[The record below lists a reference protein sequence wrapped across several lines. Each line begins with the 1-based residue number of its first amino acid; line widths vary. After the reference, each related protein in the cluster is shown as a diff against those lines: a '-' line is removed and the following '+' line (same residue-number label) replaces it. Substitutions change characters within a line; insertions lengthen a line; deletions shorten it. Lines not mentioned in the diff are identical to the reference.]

1 MRGPNSIRILK
12 KTNVMNRLSK
22 KKMYLFLSLF
32 SEYYETIQIM
42 IRSVDFYL
50 CSVTRLIGHF
60 LRSFIRTNYPKNSF
74 CFPMVGPP

>member
-12 KTNVMNRLSK
+12 NDCDESIEQE